1 MTVYRSQFTYS
12 ATSTA
17 FTPGATP
24 VDVFNILGSATT
36 NVSVLKMTLSTTQG
50 TDGTNAWFIA
60 KRSVAPIGGTSAQPA
75 IVPFDSQNPAA
86 TAVVSQYTANATTA
100 GTLVGYVRGG
110 WIYSPIITTVAPGNN
125 IIEVN
130 FEDMFGQPVT
140 LLSASESLAWNFK
153 GAALPAGLSVIAS
166 VEWTESS
173 KT

>member
-36 NVSVLKMTLSTTQG
+36 NVYVLKMGLSTTQG
-50 TDGTNAWFIA
+50 ADGTNAWYIA
-60 KRSVAPIGGTSAQPA
+60 KRSTAPTAGTSAQPA
-75 IVPFDSQNPAA
+75 IVPFDSNNPVA
-86 TAVVSQYTANATTA
+86 TAVVSQYTANATGA
-100 GTLVGYVRGG
+100 GTLVGYVWGG
-110 WIYSPIITTVAPGNN
+110 WVYSPIVSTVAPGNN

-130 FEDMFGQPVT
+130 FEDMFGQPVS

-153 GAALPAGLSVIAS
+153 GAALPAGLSVIAT
-166 VEWTESS
+166 VEWTEVS